1 MDASPPSNKFDIYSR
16 LAARRKIFDKRAGD
30 RKKWASFGAFYH
42 AAMAEHCR
50 QLIPAGRRVLEIGC
64 GEGDLLAAVKPSFG
78 VGVDISPEAV
88 KAAAR
93 KNPDLLFVAGYA
105 EHLPIEGPFDYII
118 MSDVIGLLDDVQ
130 KAFEQLRG
138 VMHSGTRV
146 VITSFN
152 FLWEPIV
159 KLAEKFGFKQ
169 PMGEQN
175 WLGPSDQ
182 ENILFLADLEVV
194 RRADR
199 FLVPVQ
205 IPGVSWF
212 FNRVLSQMPLIH
224 RLSLVHVIVVRKG
237 PRPPK
242 AEDYSCSIM
251 IPTRNERDN
260 IQELVD
266 RIPKLGSRTELVF
279 VDGNST
285 DGTVEAIEAV
295 IAQGR
300 EDTEILLIHQG
311 AGVGKGD
318 AVRKGFAASTCD
330 ILMILD
336 SDISVAPEDLT
347 KFYRVLSEGKGEF
360 VSGSRLVYPLED
372 QAMRT
377 LNILGNK
384 AFSLLFTWLLGQSFR
399 DTLCG
404 TKVILRETYNTLAA
418 ERKYFG
424 DFDPF
429 GDFDLIF
436 GAVRLNLKIVQVPIR
451 YYARTYGE
459 TKISRFQHGWLLLR
473 MCWVAARKL
482 KFI

>member
-1 MDASPPSNKFDIYSR
+1 MAAITSPEKFNIFSR
-16 LAARRKIFDKRAGD
+16 LYARRKFFDKQAAD
-30 RKKWASFGAFYH
+30 REKWKSSGAFYR
-42 AAMAEHCR
+42 AAMENYCR

-64 GEGDLLAAVKPSFG
+64 AEGDLLAAVQPSFG
-78 VGVDISPEAV
+78 VGVDISSEAV
-88 KAAAR
+88 KAASR
-93 KNPDLLFVAGYA
+93 KNPGLRFVAGYA
-105 EHLPIEGPFDYII
+105 EHLPLEGPFDYII
-118 MSDVIGLLDDVQ
+118 ISDVIGLLDDVQ

-138 VMHSGTRV
+138 VMHSETRII
-146 VITSFN
+146 ITYYN
-152 FLWEPIV
+152 FLWEPII

-169 PMGEQN
+169 PIGERN
-175 WLGPSDQ
+175 WLAPSDQ
-182 ENILFLADLEVV
+182 ENMLFLADLEVV
-194 RRADR
+194 RRANKIM
-199 FLVPVQ
+199 VPIH
-205 IPGVSWF
+205 IPGISWF
-212 FNRVLSQMPLIH
+212 FNRVLSHWPLIH
-224 RLSLVHVIVVRKG
+224 RLCLVHVLVARLG
-237 PRPPK
+237 PQPVEAK
-242 AEDYSCSIM
+242 DYSCSIM

-266 RIPKLGSRTELVF
+266 RIPKLGPHTQLVF

-295 IAQGR
+295 IARGR

-318 AVRKGFAASTCD
+318 AVRKGFAASTGD

-347 KFYRVLSEGKGEF
+347 KFYRVLAEGKGEF
-360 VSGSRLVYPLED
+360 ANGSRLVYPLED

-384 AFSLLFTWLLGQSFR
+384 AFSLLFTWLLGQPFS

-451 YYARTYGE
+451 YYARTYGT

>member
-1 MDASPPSNKFDIYSR
+1 MAASTAPKKFDIFSR
-16 LAARRKIFDKRAGD
+16 LSARRKFFDKQAAERG
-30 RKKWASFGAFYH
+30 KWKSSGASYH
-42 AAMAEHCR
+42 AAMENYCR

-64 GEGDLLAAVKPSFG
+64 AEGDLLAAVEPSFG

-88 KAAAR
+88 KMASR
-93 KNPDLLFVAGYA
+93 KYPGLRFVAGYA
-105 EHLPIEGPFDYII
+105 EHLPLEGPFDYII
-118 MSDVIGLLDDVQ
+118 ISDVIGLLDDVQ

-138 VMHSGTRV
+138 VMHSETRV
-146 VITSFN
+146 IITSYN

-175 WLGPSDQ
+175 WLAPSDQ
-182 ENILFLADLEVV
+182 ENMLFLADLEVV
-194 RRADR
+194 RRANKL
-199 FLVPVQ
+199 LVPIH

-212 FNRVLSQMPLIH
+212 FNRVLSPWPLIH
-224 RLSLVHVIVVRKG
+224 RLSLVHVLVVRQG
-237 PRPPK
+237 PQPGEAK
-242 AEDYSCSIM
+242 EYSCSIM

-260 IQELVD
+260 IQELVG
-266 RIPKLGSRTELVF
+266 RIPKLGPRAELVF

-285 DGTVEAIEAV
+285 DGTVEAIESV

-300 EDTEILLIHQG
+300 EDMEMLLIHQG

-318 AVRKGFAASTCD
+318 AVRKGFAASTGD

-336 SDISVAPEDLT
+336 SDLSVAPEDLT
-347 KFYRVLSEGKGEF
+347 KFYRVLAEGKGEF
-360 VSGSRLVYPLED
+360 ANGSRLVYPLED

-384 AFSLLFTWLLGQSFR
+384 AFSLLFTWLLGQPFR

-451 YYARTYGE
+451 YYARTYGT